1 LIVSDGSLGV
11 GRFAAA
17 VTLAAP
23 VANLV
28 LASGALGAV
37 MIFLQLDV
45 ELIGTALFGMY
56 SLGLL
61 SIYIIMRPALRM
73 MGFSRPFQGALL
85 LFGVLF
91 IVFLAAY
98 LT

>member
-1 LIVSDGSLGV
+1 MGLG
-11 GRFAAA
+11 RTAAA

-37 MIFLQLDV
+37 MVLLEMDV
-45 ELIGTALFGMY
+45 ELIGTSLFGLY
-56 SLGLL
+56 SLGLFL
-61 SIYIIMRPALRM
+61 IYIIMRPTLKL
-73 MGFSRPFQGALL
+73 MGFSRPFEGALS
-85 LFGVLF
+85 LFSGLF
-91 IVFLAAY
+91 VVFLAAY